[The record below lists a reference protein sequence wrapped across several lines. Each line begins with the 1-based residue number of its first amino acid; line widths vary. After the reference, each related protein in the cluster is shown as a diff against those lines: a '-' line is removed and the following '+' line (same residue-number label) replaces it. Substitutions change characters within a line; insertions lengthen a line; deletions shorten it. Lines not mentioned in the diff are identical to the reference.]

1 MEMTESLCKGCIV
14 TKYLFYI
21 VLLLGSIA
29 EADKRFIDFD
39 VIACIEL

>member
-1 MEMTESLCKGCIV
+1 MN
-14 TKYLFYI
+14 
-21 VLLLGSIA
+21 VLLLNILLGSIA

>member
-1 MEMTESLCKGCIV
+1 MTDSLYKGCIL
-14 TKYLFYI
+14 TKYLFCV